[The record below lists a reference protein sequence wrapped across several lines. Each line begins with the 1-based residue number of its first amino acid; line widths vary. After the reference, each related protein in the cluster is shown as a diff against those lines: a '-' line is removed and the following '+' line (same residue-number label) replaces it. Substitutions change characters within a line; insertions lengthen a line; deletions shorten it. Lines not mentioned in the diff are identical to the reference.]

1 MIAGLFNFVFGIAIL
16 IGIGYATVKWI
27 IPGIKS
33 YQDGEAR
40 AKKHE
45 LWLQEQERRDAE
57 LRKAAEQE
65 INQEFGTIDL
75 PEEPKIE
82 EKP

>member
-1 MIAGLFNFVFGIAIL
+1 MIAALINFIFGIAIL
-16 IGIGYATVKWI
+16 VGIGYATVKWI

-40 AKKHE
+40 AKKHD
-45 LWLQEQERRDAE
+45 LWLQEQERRDAD

-65 INQEFGTIDL
+65 INQEFGNIGVPD
-75 PEEPKIE
+75 EPNIE
-82 EKP
+82 EKS